1 MKTVLIQLSIY
12 LTAIIPS
19 LTWASSIQVENAWIR
34 AVPKNSKVSAGFMTL
49 KNSTA
54 KDIALTKVVAQI
66 SKVVELHTHTHENGV
81 MKMRQVPQIV
91 VAANSTTEL
100 KPKSYHVMFIDLT
113 KEISEGDLIE
123 IELSFDN
130 GEQLKLKAPAK
141 R

>member
-1 MKTVLIQLSIY
+1 MQITSDK
-12 LTAIIPS
+12 
-19 LTWASSIQVENAWIR
+19 
-34 AVPKNSKVSAGFMTL
+34 AVKLVGA
-49 KNSTA
+49 NSTVA
-54 KDIALTKVVAQI
+54 EALEI
-66 SKVVELHTHTHENGV
+66 HEMSMQGDV